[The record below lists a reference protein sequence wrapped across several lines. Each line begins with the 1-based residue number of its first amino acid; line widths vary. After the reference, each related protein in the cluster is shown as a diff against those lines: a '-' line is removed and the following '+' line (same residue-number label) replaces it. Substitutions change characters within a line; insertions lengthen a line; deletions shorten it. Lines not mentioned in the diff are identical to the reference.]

1 TVKLTPA
8 AAGKVDVSF
17 ATTAASTL
25 PLIYTPTVP
34 AAARN
39 GQRLA
44 APASQSVHKTL
55 AATAEKSKVGL
66 SSEASPAT
74 LLAGAQ
80 SQDKITVRGPL
91 QGPVTWR
98 AYGPF
103 QTPGAIRCDGT
114 AVAEGSFT
122 ANGAGTH
129 TTAPAT
135 FTEPGLYVYQETVAE
150 TAAHTG
156 VVTPC
161 TDPRE
166 RVRAERQPTVH
177 TTVSSARVEAGTQ
190 LTDQI
195 TVSGL
200 AAQPA
205 TVQASLYGPFPA
217 RDALDCKAQPI
228 WTGSLP
234 VTTDGQYTTAPFTVE
249 KPGFYVYRESI
260 AAQ

>member
-1 TVKLTPA
+1 PA
-8 AAGKVDVSF
+8 AAGKIDVSF
-17 ATTAASTL
+17 STTAASTL
-25 PLIYTPTVP
+25 PLIYAPTVP

-44 APASQSVHKTL
+44 APASQSVHGTPT
-55 AATAEKSKVGL
+55 ATAEKSKIGL
-66 SSEASPAT
+66 SSEAAPAT

-80 SQDKITVRGPL
+80 SRDKITVTGPL
-91 QGPVTWR
+91 HGPVTWH

-103 QTPGAIRCDGT
+103 PTPGAIRCDGT
-114 AVAEGSFT
+114 AVADGSFT
-122 ANGAGTH
+122 ANGAGTY

-135 FTEPGLYVYQETVAE
+135 FAQPGLYVYQETAAE

-161 TDPRE
+161 TDPGE
-166 RVRAERQPTVH
+166 RVRTEVQPAVH
-177 TTVSSARVEAGTQ
+177 TTVSSARVEPGTQ

-217 RDALDCKAQPI
+217 RDALDCKAKPI
-228 WTGSLP
+228 WTGSVP
-234 VTTDGQYTTAPFTVE
+234 VTADGQYTTA
-249 KPGFYVYRESI
+249 
-260 AAQ
+260 